1 VQCSAPAEHQALHA
15 VTPEVVAQKS
25 SVRAWALP
33 RLLTD
38 RSHEALKTEPFLWA
52 DGTSDQPTSMLAA
65 SGNLA
70 LRTPK
75 QFAFATSQETLR
87 SYLTHVIH
95 AVRKLNGQVG
105 RPQTPPAPPPSP
117 AQICPLGANLLLGG
131 PCSFEFL
138 CPCSSGNIRT
148 CAPSPHELFYSNH
161 NHCLV
166 LMNDKH

>member
-105 RPQTPPAPPPSP
+105 RPQPPPP
-117 AQICPLGANLLLGG
+117 PTPLPRADLPPGRKSLVRRSLL
-131 PCSFEFL
+131 F
-138 CPCSSGNIRT
+138 
-148 CAPSPHELFYSNH
+148 
-161 NHCLV
+161 
-166 LMNDKH
+166 